1 MNAPVNAPMNAP
13 MDAPGPRG
21 MPPATAH
28 RQVPVLEESALMSL
42 AVGIATG
49 THTRA
54 PFVALA
60 ASHRREGTTTITVNL
75 ARTLEHG
82 LRRSVAVVDANFA
95 APGLA
100 GCYGVPEAPGLHEV
114 LRGDVPLRRAL
125 HVAVSGQFAV
135 LPAGGGTAADQ
146 GGLFASGGIVGLCQQ
161 IRREGFEFCLVDCPA
176 VLPYPE
182 AAVLAGQSGATFLV
196 LRAEHTRWDAMR
208 EAVAILQ
215 AGGAPLRGAV
225 LNRYQRH
232 LPRFLDRLL

>member
-1 MNAPVNAPMNAP
+1 MPLTPT
-13 MDAPGPRG
+13 PRKL
-21 MPPATAH
+21 
-28 RQVPVLEESALMSL
+28 PVLEESALMSL

-49 THTRA
+49 AHTRA
-54 PFVALA
+54 PFVALV
-60 ASHRREGTTTITVNL
+60 ASHPREGTTTVAVNL
-75 ARTLEHG
+75 ARTLESG
-82 LRRSVAVVDANFA
+82 LRRSVAVIDANFA

-100 GCYGVPEAPGLHEV
+100 TAYGLPAEPGLFEV

-135 LPAGGGTAADQ
+135 LPAGAGTAADQ
-146 GGLFASGGIVGLCQQ
+146 GGLFAAGGIVGLCQQ

-176 VLPYPE
+176 VLAYPE
-182 AAVLAGQSGATFLV
+182 AAVLAGQSGAAFMV

-208 EAVAILQ
+208 ESVAILQ
-215 AGGAPLRGAV
+215 AGGAPLRGTV